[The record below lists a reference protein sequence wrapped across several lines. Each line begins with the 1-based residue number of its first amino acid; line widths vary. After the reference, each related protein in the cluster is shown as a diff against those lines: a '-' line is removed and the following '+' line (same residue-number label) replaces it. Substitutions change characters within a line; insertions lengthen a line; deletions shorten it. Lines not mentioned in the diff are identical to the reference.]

1 MYCMGVPRPLEQRH
15 QRSRTMA
22 TEKSAEAH
30 HVARPLAVDV
40 PRPSVAIRAN
50 WGLTRLTAR
59 WGPTPCGG
67 SGVSASCQ
75 THCGQWH
82 NRFCFN
88 LGEPPTN
95 QSAEVP
101 GYLDPFRAHRLETD
115 DDVYDDNRQ
124 TLSRPVQPP
133 ACQRA
138 VQLQLQDPWGGK
150 GKGATRLAGCMHA
163 GMKLRLRQLKINR
176 CLPSGLFYPW
186 QSVSP
191 CAQPKQSPK
200 KLDLGIGRT
209 NSVAA
214 VRWTLSSSIL
224 WKQISVPGVPS
235 TTNATLPLSTIS

>member
-1 MYCMGVPRPLEQRH
+1 MP
-15 QRSRTMA
+15 
-22 TEKSAEAH
+22 AEACKPSNTKEKRNTLSKMNH
-30 HVARPLAVDV
+30 QQALKRVRLYLYKMQARDPQIQQCVAWGFRGLSNKDIKEAGQWQRKKARKRNHVARPLAVDV

-59 WGPTPCGG
+59 WGPTPCSG

-101 GYLDPFRAHRLETD
+101 GYLNPFRAHRLETD

-138 VQLQLQDPWGGK
+138 VQLQLQDHGGRK
-150 GKGATRLAGCMHA
+150 GKGPTRLAARMQA
-163 GMKLRLRQLKINR
+163 
-176 CLPSGLFYPW
+176 
-186 QSVSP
+186 
-191 CAQPKQSPK
+191 
-200 KLDLGIGRT
+200 
-209 NSVAA
+209 
-214 VRWTLSSSIL
+214 
-224 WKQISVPGVPS
+224 
-235 TTNATLPLSTIS
+235 

>member
-1 MYCMGVPRPLEQRH
+1 MCSMGVPRPLEQRH

-22 TEKSAEAH
+22 AKKARKCN

-40 PRPSVAIRAN
+40 SRPSAAIRAN

-59 WGPTPCGG
+59 WGPTPCSG

-101 GYLDPFRAHRLETD
+101 GYLNPFRAHRLETD
-115 DDVYDDNRQ
+115 DDGDDDNHQ

-138 VQLQLQDPWGGK
+138 VQLQLQDHGGRK
-150 GKGATRLAGCMHA
+150 GGNQPGWLAGCMHA
-163 GMKLRLRQLKINR
+163 GMKLQMRQLKIYR
-176 CLPSGLFYPW
+176 CLPSGLFCPW
-186 QSVSP
+186 QSVHVCSP
-191 CAQPKQSPK
+191 SKAQ
-200 KLDLGIGRT
+200 RT
-209 NSVAA
+209 
-214 VRWTLSSSIL
+214 WTFRHR
-224 WKQISVPGVPS
+224 
-235 TTNATLPLSTIS
+235 

>member
-1 MYCMGVPRPLEQRH
+1 MCSMGVPRPLEQRH

-22 TEKSAEAH
+22 AKKARKRN

-40 PRPSVAIRAN
+40 SRPSVAIRAN

-59 WGPTPCGG
+59 WGPTPCSG

-101 GYLDPFRAHRLETD
+101 GYLNPFRAHRLETD
-115 DDVYDDNRQ
+115 DDAYDDNRQ

-138 VQLQLQDPWGGK
+138 VQLQLQDPGGRK

-163 GMKLRLRQLKINR
+163 GMKL
-176 CLPSGLFYPW
+176 
-186 QSVSP
+186 
-191 CAQPKQSPK
+191 
-200 KLDLGIGRT
+200 
-209 NSVAA
+209 
-214 VRWTLSSSIL
+214 
-224 WKQISVPGVPS
+224 
-235 TTNATLPLSTIS
+235 